1 MTLLDR
7 NWYVIRSGKRDNI
20 IDLFTRTAKPARWS
34 VFMHQDL
41 TRDLQRLSCADHD
54 NLQTR
59 LARLLIQ
66 TLKGINRLFREGE
79 SLREKSLCV
88 LKIYFDPTINCTR
101 KNWYLVRFLTH
112 FRLRTFDKIKE
123 GNAGANFNTFVRY
136 RAERYKYRAH
146 VLLAVVQC
154 VTISAADADH
164 ALIVING
171 QRYCV
176 PRPLPFVVSAA
187 YA

>member
-1 MTLLDR
+1 MTLDR

-20 IDLFTRTAKPARWS
+20 IDLFTWTAKPARWS

-41 TRDLQRLSCADHD
+41 TRDLQRLYHA
-54 NLQTR
+54 QITIIYR
-59 LARLLIQ
+59 RVPARLLIQ
-66 TLKGINRLFREGE
+66 TLRGINWLLREGE
-79 SLREKSLCV
+79 PLREKSLCV

-112 FRLRTFDKIKE
+112 FRVRTFDKIKE
-123 GNAGANFNTFVRY
+123 GAEANFNTFVRY

-171 QRYCV
+171 WRYCV